1 MKKTD
6 ARFPLELLFDKHLDA
21 IDRLIG
27 ACAYS
32 FANWNTGEAYF
43 SLKGLSLR
51 AGIKDQRTV
60 RTRLKNLEKHGWI
73 TVQARP
79 GKRSLYTLRPLACS
93 GGTIEEQDKRI
104 NKATNTTHTTH
115 TRSKLTASNKLTST
129 CRARARKEDDY
140 GRSEIEGVHAEASEQ
155 VQLVQDEKTGDQ
167 RRSEGRVGTDAWEVI
182 GSLWRAGYTPRG

>member
-60 RTRLKNLEKHGWI
+60 RARLKNLEKHGWI

-79 GKRSLYTLRPLACS
+79 GKRSLYTLRPLAS
-93 GGTIEEQDKRI
+93 YEGTIEEQVKGKNNAI
-104 NKATNTTHTTH
+104 NTTH

-129 CRARARKEDDY
+129 SCARARKEDDY
-140 GRSEIEGVHAEASEQ
+140 GRSEIEGVHEQTSEQ
-155 VQLVQDEKTGDQ
+155 VQPLPNTEAGDQ
-167 RRSEGRVGTDAWEVI
+167 RRPAGRVGTDAWEVV
-182 GSLWRAGYTPRG
+182 GSIWRAGYSQSR

>member
-60 RTRLKNLEKHGWI
+60 RARLKNLEKHGWI

-93 GGTIEEQDKRI
+93 GGTIEEQDIRI
-104 NKATNTTHTTH
+104 NKATITH

-129 CRARARKEDDY
+129 SCARARKEDDH
-140 GRSEIEGVHAEASEQ
+140 GRSEIEGVHEQTSEQ
-155 VQLVQDEKTGDQ
+155 VQPLPNTEAGDQ
-167 RRSEGRVGTDAWEVI
+167 RRPAGRVGTDAWEVI